1 MTLNYSKEL
10 QRTAVSWH
18 IARIRRVIAIKNTAV
33 RQRENNVKSK
43 FANIFTLFLIVS
55 VVACSQDS
63 DSELKKAWEAYER
76 GYYETAFSQYWRL
89 AEQGDAT
96 AQFNLGNMY
105 ANGQGVAQNYQEA
118 VKWYRLAAEQGD
130 ADAQFNLGVMYANG
144 EGVTQDDRIAHMWFN
159 LLASFGNKDGANAR
173 DRIAARM
180 TSNQVSEAQSFATE
194 CSDQNYKNCA
204 Q

>member
-89 AEQGDAT
+89 AEQGYAS

-105 ANGQGVAQNYQEA
+105 AKGQGVAQNYPEA
-118 VKWYRLAAEQGD
+118 VKWYRLAAEQGY
-130 ADAQFNLGVMYANG
+130 ASAQFNLGAMYDIG
-144 EGVTQDDRIAHMWFN
+144 RGVTQDDRIAHMWFN
-159 LLASFGNKDGANAR
+159 LLASFGNKDGANER

>member
-144 EGVTQDDRIAHMWFN
+144 RGVTQDDRIAHMWFN

>member
-1 MTLNYSKEL
+1 
-10 QRTAVSWH
+10 
-18 IARIRRVIAIKNTAV
+18 
-33 RQRENNVKSK
+33 
-43 FANIFTLFLIVS
+43 
-55 VVACSQDS
+55 VACSQDS

-96 AQFNLGNMY
+96 AQFNLGVMY
-105 ANGQGVAQNYQEA
+105 DQGRGVTQDDQEA

-130 ADAQFNLGVMYANG
+130 ATAQINLGVMYANGRGVTQDDQEAVKWYRLAAEQGNATAQFNLGVMYAKG
-144 EGVTQDDRIAHMWFN
+144 QGVTQDDRIAHMWFN

>member
-105 ANGQGVAQNYQEA
+105 ANG
-118 VKWYRLAAEQGD
+118 
-130 ADAQFNLGVMYANG
+130 

-159 LLASFGNKDGANAR
+159 LLASFGNKDGANER